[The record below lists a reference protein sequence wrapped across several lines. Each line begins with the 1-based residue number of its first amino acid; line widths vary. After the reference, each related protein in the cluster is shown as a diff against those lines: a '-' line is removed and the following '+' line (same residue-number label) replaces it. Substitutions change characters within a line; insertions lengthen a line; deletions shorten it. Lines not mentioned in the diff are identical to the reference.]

1 MSDEKK
7 TNDSKKT
14 EEVKETKKSFME
26 STKEF
31 LAEPVT
37 RSDVAIVIAVA
48 VVGVGSYY
56 GYQKYQG
63 NKELSEDS
71 GLEIKNIA

>member
-1 MSDEKK
+1 MSTDTKK
-7 TNDSKKT
+7 PEEN
-14 EEVKETKKSFME
+14 EVKKVEKSFMT

-37 RSDVAIVIAVA
+37 RSDVAIAVA
-48 VVGVGSYY
+48 IVAVGVGSYY

-63 NKELSEDS
+63 NKELNADS